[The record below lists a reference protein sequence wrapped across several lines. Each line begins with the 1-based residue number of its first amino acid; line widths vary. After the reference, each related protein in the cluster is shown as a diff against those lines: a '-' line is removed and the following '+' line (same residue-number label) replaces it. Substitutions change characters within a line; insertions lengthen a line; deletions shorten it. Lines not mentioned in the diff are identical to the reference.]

1 MPAATTIVELCDAIT
16 AGLRSRGFFD
26 EHVDDAARHAAVHEA
41 VDEASRELGLK
52 LTLSEKAPGSGHTVL
67 AEEVPGM
74 VTIVSQRRV
83 AAPGEA
89 QGDAQDS
96 INPDFGVTWSL
107 A

>member
-1 MPAATTIVELCDAIT
+1 MPTNTTIVELCDAIT

-26 EHVDDAARHAAVHEA
+26 EGTDDAARHAAVHEA
-41 VDEASRELGLK
+41 VDAAGRELGLK
-52 LTLSEKAPGSGHTVL
+52 LTMSEKAPGSGHTVL
-67 AEEVPGM
+67 AEEIPGL

-83 AAPGEA
+83 AAPSEA
-89 QGDAQDS
+89 QGEANDS